1 MTFISTREESSDN
14 SLPAPS
20 LCKTNGRRHIGT
32 AGAARGAHC
41 CLGSRA
47 AIPQGRSCSGEESPI
62 RGCTVVSSLLGEGK
76 SWQRS
81 QGGNAVEVWVLLW
94 LWDQEHPH
102 PKWCSRERVS
112 ILGLTPSLLCS
123 SSGAALKR
131 DHPCS
136 SMSPRWGRGVRAQL
150 SQHPRVHLFPQYC
163 GLETCRVTP
172 PDTWVCGKWEQGGV
186 STLTTPGPSPLS
198 HLANTTVPLTPAP
211 SPMLGH
217 LWGQECQLQWH
228 KGWEQK
234 GSVTGAH
241 KRQEAAPGP

>member
-1 MTFISTREESSDN
+1 MAVGPGASSSQMVLTGAGEHFGADPI
-14 SLPAPS
+14 PA
-20 LCKTNGRRHIGT
+20 
-32 AGAARGAHC
+32 
-41 CLGSRA
+41 
-47 AIPQGRSCSGEESPI
+47 
-62 RGCTVVSSLLGEGK
+62 
-76 SWQRS
+76 
-81 QGGNAVEVWVLLW
+81 VLQQW
-94 LWDQEHPH
+94 R
-102 PKWCSRERVS
+102 C
-112 ILGLTPSLLCS
+112 
-123 SSGAALKR
+123 SGAALKR

-150 SQHPRVHLFPQYC
+150 SQHPRVHLFPKYC

-172 PDTWVCGKWEQGGV
+172 PDTWMCGKWEQGGV